1 MGYQSE
7 AELES
12 NLVKQLESQGFNKVK
27 ISDEEELKNNFRNEL
42 YEHNKTKLNNEP
54 FTDKE
59 FERILRHVE
68 GKTVFQSAMIM
79 RDKFIL
85 EREDGSEV
93 YIEFF
98 NTKNWSKNRF
108 QVTTQTTVVGKYTN
122 RYDVTLLIN
131 GLPLV
136 QIELKRR
143 GLDLKE

>member
-1 MGYQSE
+1 MSYQSE
-7 AELES
+7 AQLEE
-12 NLVKQLESQGFNKVK
+12 NLIKQLVNQGFNRVT
-27 ISDEEELKNNFRNEL
+27 ITDEKQLKNNFRNEL
-42 YEHNKTKLNNEP
+42 FEHNKSKLNNEP

-59 FERILRHVE
+59 FERILRHIE
-68 GKTVFQSAMIM
+68 GKSVFQSAMVL

-98 NTKNWSKNRF
+98 DTQNWCKNRF
-108 QVTTQTTVVGKYTN
+108 QVTNQTTVVGKYTN

-136 QIELKRR
+136 QIELKR
-143 GLDLKE
+143 